1 MKAFLDTSSLLKLY
15 HSEAGS
21 ERLHEIFSIDIEA
34 MYLSEIAK
42 IEFLSAIWKKIRQRD
57 LTEEVGNAVITC
69 FEADFNKFQWIK
81 LSSDVIKRA
90 SDLLKKYGDDGLR
103 TLDSIQ
109 LACAVELKDENCSFF
124 TSDRLLQRLFNKENL
139 NIIIYDEEPSS
150 TDSSPPESDERF
162 SSTIEDTS

>member
-1 MKAFLDTSSLLKLY
+1 
-15 HSEAGS
+15 
-21 ERLHEIFSIDIEA
+21 LHEILSTDIEA

-57 LTEEVGNAVITC
+57 LTEEVGNAVISC

-90 SDLLKKYGDDGLR
+90 SGLLKKYGDEGLR

-109 LACAVELKDENCSFF
+109 LSCAVKLKDGNFSFF
-124 TSDRLLQRLFNKENL
+124 TSDRLLQKLFNKENL
-139 NIIIYDEEPSS
+139 NIIIYDEESSNSHSS
-150 TDSSPPESDERF
+150 TSASDEQF
-162 SSTIEDTS
+162 SSTTGDTS